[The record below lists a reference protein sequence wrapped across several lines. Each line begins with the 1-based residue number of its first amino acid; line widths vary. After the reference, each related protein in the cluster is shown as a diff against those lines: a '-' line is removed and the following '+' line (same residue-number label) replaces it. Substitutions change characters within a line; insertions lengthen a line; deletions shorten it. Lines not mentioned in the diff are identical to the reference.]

1 MEIGTKYD
9 EGKPRLAEMVISFR
23 EPIIG
28 LCKVFEFGANKYG
41 LDNWKNLENGEVRY
55 LNAFLRHALSDE
67 MIDAESGLPHCY
79 HMLFNAMA
87 YAYFVGRRL
96 EHEQKKKL

>member
-1 MEIGTKYD
+1 MSEGIKYD
-9 EGKPRLAEMVISFR
+9 SNKPRLAEMIISFK

-41 LDNWKNLENGEVRY
+41 LDNWKDLENGEVRY

-67 MIDAESGLPHCY
+67 DIDTESGLPHCY

-87 YAYFVGRRL
+87 YTYFVGRRL
-96 EHEQKKKL
+96 KYEQKKKL